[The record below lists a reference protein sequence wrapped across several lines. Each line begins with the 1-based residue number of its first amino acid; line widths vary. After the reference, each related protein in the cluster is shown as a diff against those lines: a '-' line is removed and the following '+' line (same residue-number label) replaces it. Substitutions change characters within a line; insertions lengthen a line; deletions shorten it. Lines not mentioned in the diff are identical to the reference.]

1 MPLNPRSAMSSIAR
15 RSFPPPVIAAYPILI
30 TAGAAEMGVSKCD
43 RSIGGYNGSRD
54 ENAAGGI
61 AQLPAT
67 AVSPAMNSL
76 RDDFELMDKRNLSGY
91 ALHQNVTLALSS
103 MLRLPP
109 AMPPAVSTLVTWPKS
124 GLVRLALGFENCGV
138 LVMLKADRKST
149 SPARS
154 PMGKLRKKSAS
165 RLKKPGPVKAQRLI
179 LPRAP
184 GVVGW
189 TNEEGSNHKLV
200 SIPPSLRKGA
210 IWIGVCVVPEALN
223 S

>member
-1 MPLNPRSAMSSIAR
+1 
-15 RSFPPPVIAAYPILI
+15 
-30 TAGAAEMGVSKCD
+30 MGVSKCD

-91 ALHQNVTLALSS
+91 ALNQNVTLALSS

-109 AMPPAVSTLVTWPKS
+109 AMPPAVSTPVTWPKS

-138 LVMLKADRKST
+138 LVMLKASARNS

-154 PMGKLRKKSAS
+154 RWENCERK
-165 RLKKPGPVKAQRLI
+165 RRQD
-179 LPRAP
+179 
-184 GVVGW
+184 
-189 TNEEGSNHKLV
+189 
-200 SIPPSLRKGA
+200 
-210 IWIGVCVVPEALN
+210 
-223 S
+223 